1 MTARGHFQIIWR
13 RRWYILLATLLIA
26 GGVYG
31 YTSTRAKTYR
41 AQAELNA
48 IPGQTPSSQTVS
60 QSDTV
65 FLAST
70 YAQLGTTRPI
80 ITDAVNRSHLPIDES
95 TAAGRLTVTTSTQV
109 RFVTGAP

>member
-41 AQAELNA
+41 AQAQLNA
-48 IPGQTPSSQTVS
+48 IPGQTSSSQTVS

-65 FLAST
+65 FLATVLFLVGISGHFRIRQAR
-70 YAQLGTTRPI
+70 YALIVVGALLLGFSIVQLLG
-80 ITDAVNRSHLPIDES
+80 LP
-95 TAAGRLTVTTSTQV
+95 G
-109 RFVTGAP
+109 PP